1 MAIKVLTVGP
11 LAENCIIYSKN
22 NKCII
27 FDPGD
32 EGEKIKDYIVKNS
45 LEPLFIINTHGHF
58 DHIGAVRYLQEY
70 FNIPFYIH
78 NDDDYLIKSSVGT
91 SLFGFIRIEMPK
103 EISFIKDNDVIKF
116 EDEEFLVIHTPGH
129 TKGSVCFYNSSNN
142 ILISGD
148 TLFYMAVGR
157 TDLPGGDYNSLINS
171 IKTRLFTLPDN
182 TTVYPGHDRVTN
194 IGFEKL
200 HNPFLQ

>member
-1 MAIKVLTVGP
+1 MAIKVLSVGP

-32 EGEKIKDYIVKNS
+32 EGERIASYIIKNS
-45 LEPLFIINTHGHF
+45 LQPLFIANTHGHF
-58 DHIGAVRYLQEY
+58 DHIGAVRYLQDA

-78 NDDDYLIKSSVGT
+78 KDDEYLIKNSVE
-91 SLFGFIRIEMPK
+91 SLIFGIIRIEVPQK
-103 EISFIKDNDVIKF
+103 INYLNDNDVLTF
-116 EDEEFLVIHTPGH
+116 EDEEFLVIHTKGH
-129 TKGSVCFYNSSNN
+129 TAGSVCFYNSKAG

-148 TLFYMAVGR
+148 TLFYCSIGR
-157 TDLPGGDYNSLINS
+157 TDLPGGDYDSLIKS
-171 IKTRLFTLPDN
+171 IKNRLFTLPDD
-182 TTVYPGHDRVTN
+182 TIVYPGHDRHTT

-200 HNPFLQ
+200 HNPFLK